1 MNRVR
6 GGDEELAISL
16 DPSLVRQ
23 MFANLA
29 RNAADAIN
37 GPGHIEV
44 TLDRVDGAAEAARTS
59 QPLAD
64 GGFVR
69 VIFRDSGPGIDAD
82 LLGHVFDPYFS
93 TKQKGVQKGMGLGLT
108 IVHAIV
114 KKHGGLVW
122 IDAPPDG
129 GCAVHLYFP
138 LQDAAAGSP
147 MVGTGAR
154 GRRVLVMDD
163 EELMRLINRKMFE
176 HFGCEVS
183 LAETGE
189 EAVARCR
196 EQVRAG
202 APFALVLLDLF
213 VDGAMGG
220 LEAARL
226 IHDLDREAVLVAT
239 SGDNTSEVLRAPA
252 AHGFAAALT
261 KPFSMDAVEDLVRR
275 FL

>member
-1 MNRVR
+1 
-6 GGDEELAISL
+6 
-16 DPSLVRQ
+16 
-23 MFANLA
+23 
-29 RNAADAIN
+29 
-37 GPGHIEV
+37 
-44 TLDRVDGAAEAARTS
+44 
-59 QPLAD
+59 
-64 GGFVR
+64 
-69 VIFRDSGPGIDAD
+69 
-82 LLGHVFDPYFS
+82 
-93 TKQKGVQKGMGLGLT
+93 
-108 IVHAIV
+108 
-114 KKHGGLVW
+114 
-122 IDAPPDG
+122 
-129 GCAVHLYFP
+129 
-138 LQDAAAGSP
+138 
-147 MVGTGAR
+147 
-154 GRRVLVMDD
+154 MDD

-261 KPFSMDAVEDLVRR
+261 KPFAMDAVEDLVRR